1 MDQPAKDHYTA
12 DEALATFRGL
22 SDPDLAKL
30 QRIAS
35 FLACSGGYAPPQ
47 ELLNESFIRIADGRR
62 RWPKDLGFL
71 AFVGGVMKSLATDV
85 ELIPEERRLVR
96 LNKGYAIVTS
106 DELEL
111 EAAEDGTAD
120 VDKKV
125 VIELAMSKLQ
135 AHFNGDDEMELLL
148 MGIEYR
154 LRGKELQDA
163 VGVDAKRL
171 EALRTRLNR
180 QIEKLA
186 NESWATEGRP

>member
-1 MDQPAKDHYTA
+1 MDQPDKDHYTA

-22 SDPDLAKL
+22 SDLDLAKL
-30 QRIAS
+30 HRIAN
-35 FLACSGGYAPPQ
+35 FVACSGGYAPPQ

-62 RWPKDLGFL
+62 RWPKDLKFL

-96 LNKGYAIVTS
+96 VNKGFAIVNS

-111 EAAEDGTAD
+111 VAGQDD
-120 VDKKV
+120 RNDLNKKV

-135 AHFNGDDEMELLL
+135 AHFTGDDEMEMLL
-148 MGIEYR
+148 MGIEDG

-163 VGVDAKRL
+163 VGVDGKRL
-171 EALRTRLNR
+171 EALRTRVNR
-180 QIEKLA
+180 HIEKLA